1 MLLEGLYGITDEKL
15 TPDECVLECVT
26 TALKAGVSI
35 IQYRNK
41 TKTDNEVKDI
51 CIALQSLCSGYD
63 ALFIIDDRAH
73 LAQEIGADG
82 LHIGQNDISLKDARA
97 IFKDGIIGVSCYGD
111 VENAL
116 KAQKEGANYVAF
128 GSFFPSPTKP
138 HSAVVSL
145 EVITKA
151 KEVLDIPVCV
161 IGGISCANI
170 DQIMQHKPEMVSVIN
185 ALFDGNITINATNL
199 LKKMNR

>member
-15 TPDECVLECVT
+15 TPDESVLDCVT
-26 TALKAGVSI
+26 KALQAGVSI

-41 TKTDNEVKDI
+41 TKTDSEVKDI

-63 ALFIIDDRAH
+63 ALFIIDDRVD

-82 LHIGQNDISLKDARA
+82 LHIGQNDISLIEARS

-111 VENAL
+111 VESAL

-138 HSAVVSL
+138 KSAVVPL
-145 EVITKA
+145 DVITKA
-151 KEVLDIPVCV
+151 KETLDIPVCV
-161 IGGISCANI
+161 IGGISCTNI
-170 DQIMQHKPEMVSVIN
+170 DQIMQHNPDMVSVIN
-185 ALFDGNITINATNL
+185 ALFDGDITLNAINL
-199 LKKMNR
+199 LEKMNR